1 MRADILDNP
10 TTVSQHVRFA
20 APAESESAM
29 VAGEPSALPSTD
41 TGPLTRFTVRANGRV
56 TFVPV
61 DEVDYLEAARNY
73 VRLHVRDQQYVLRA
87 TMQSLSARLDPKRFA
102 RVHKSTILNMSRIRE
117 VQPWFGGDYVAILQD
132 GQRLR
137 VSRTRAPALLR
148 PFQ

>member
-10 TTVSQHVRFA
+10 TSASQHVRYA

-29 VAGEPSALPSTD
+29 VAGEPSALPSNEA
-41 TGPLTRFTVRANGRV
+41 GPLTRFTVRANGRV

-117 VQPWFGGDYVAILQD
+117 VQPWFGGDYVAILTT
-132 GQRLR
+132 GER
-137 VSRTRAPALLR
+137 VKISRTYARAVLR
-148 PFQ
+148 PTQ